1 MILLY
6 TALGAGV
13 LALLFALV
21 TAQRVLRE
29 DTGTDAMRRIAALI
43 QEGAAAFLR
52 REYTFLAMFVGVVA
66 LLIAVFVDNDITG
79 KFAALGIVEQGELT
93 GLPRTAIA
101 YILGGLASASAG
113 YIGMYIA
120 VRANVRTAAKARE
133 GLNPALR
140 VAFSSGRLDTSRLLA
155 LAVWAVAGLLVARR
169 AFRWD

>member
-6 TALGAGV
+6 AALGAGV

-29 DTGTDAMRRIAALI
+29 DTGNDTMRRIAALI

-52 REYTFLAMFVGVVA
+52 REYTFLAAFVAVVA
-66 LLIAVFVDNDITG
+66 VLIAAFVDYDITG
-79 KFAALGIVEQGELT
+79 KFAELGIVERGELT
-93 GLPRTAIA
+93 ALPRTAIA

-120 VRANVRTAAKARE
+120 VRANVRTAAKAS
-133 GLNPALR
+133 A
-140 VAFSSGRLDTSRLLA
+140 S
-155 LAVWAVAGLLVARR
+155 
-169 AFRWD
+169 